1 MPTNRDLAL
10 LKAFESVLSEGRFL
24 DESIGTVLDTA
35 LRFFDAVAVALQP
48 AGGAPS
54 ISRAGASIVATAA
67 EQKLARVLEALLADG
82 REKRVVESGLIFVC
96 APVKVGDHVSGS
108 FGVSLPLSSGKGVDV
123 DEGIRSFAQIFGR
136 ILERERSVA
145 TLVKRREEAVA
156 LFELASGALHT
167 LNADEVVRLTAAS
180 LQRQLEFDQVQA
192 FRYHPEQREIEHI
205 LGQGTSPGSAG
216 GFVPGQRRSIDD
228 DGILVR
234 SLAAHGPAFDD
245 DDADADDSKG
255 PRRRR
260 RLAIPL
266 EQGDT
271 VFGFL
276 TMSRRGVFVLT
287 PQEMRLVQ
295 ELARLAAGA
304 LEKARLVEAERRN
317 AERVAFVNRV
327 HAALGGLTELE
338 AILDRTAEEIG
349 SHFDLELCAVQLH
362 PLDQLPGPSAFYWK
376 GGGRPTGRNRDE
388 VPPALFELL
397 SAEGS
402 YTLLPD
408 VAAGDHGLDL
418 VPAPE
423 AAKDLPRPLSLVA
436 VPLASRGEIV
446 GVLVGL
452 GAGRP
457 WAFGPP
463 MLRSFQALA
472 VEVSLAVTSA
482 RLLQRERD
490 SYRFLDRLR
499 EVGRSFT
506 TTFDG
511 PRIKHTLCEQA
522 VALLSGTS
530 AQFWDAD
537 AQTKSLRVLAQW
549 GSDGSGD
556 GLRSIPT
563 ESSDHPVVRAWLEK
577 TLVLVDEKEIAT
589 LYPAVATSA
598 GHGNLR
604 AAAVPLLYQDE
615 QIGVLTWAFRSQGST
630 WPSELG
636 GRLSLLADA
645 AAVALHNSRLMK
657 IIEQQT
663 ERDGVTGLHNQGA
676 ILRRLESELR
686 RAERSGQPLSVA
698 HLCVDGLAEAG
709 QRFGVPYGDSLL
721 PKVAAQLVRATRSV
735 NIVGRGKGDRFWIL
749 IFEANKVTGQRAA
762 EAIQKNFMSAFDP
775 RLEAT
780 GLKFSLT
787 IGLASYPEDAFDTAS
802 LLSRAEEALDDAAR
816 HGPGTISL
824 YGALAEADLGD
835 AF

>member
-1 MPTNRDLAL
+1 M
-10 LKAFESVLSEGRFL
+10 
-24 DESIGTVLDTA
+24 
-35 LRFFDAVAVALQP
+35 
-48 AGGAPS
+48 
-54 ISRAGASIVATAA
+54 
-67 EQKLARVLEALLADG
+67 
-82 REKRVVESGLIFVC
+82 
-96 APVKVGDHVSGS
+96 
-108 FGVSLPLSSGKGVDV
+108 
-123 DEGIRSFAQIFGR
+123 
-136 ILERERSVA
+136 
-145 TLVKRREEAVA
+145 
-156 LFELASGALHT
+156 
-167 LNADEVVRLTAAS
+167 
-180 LQRQLEFDQVQA
+180 
-192 FRYHPEQREIEHI
+192 
-205 LGQGTSPGSAG
+205 
-216 GFVPGQRRSIDD
+216 
-228 DGILVR
+228 
-234 SLAAHGPAFDD
+234 
-245 DDADADDSKG
+245 
-255 PRRRR
+255 
-260 RLAIPL
+260 
-266 EQGDT
+266 
-271 VFGFL
+271 
-276 TMSRRGVFVLT
+276 
-287 PQEMRLVQ
+287 
-295 ELARLAAGA
+295 
-304 LEKARLVEAERRN
+304 
-317 AERVAFVNRV
+317 
-327 HAALGGLTELE
+327 
-338 AILDRTAEEIG
+338 
-349 SHFDLELCAVQLH
+349 QLH

-376 GGGRPTGRNRDE
+376 GGAPHGRGRDE
-388 VPPALFELL
+388 LPRALFELL

-402 YTLLPD
+402 YALLPD
-408 VAAGDHGLDL
+408 VAAGESGLEL

-446 GVLVGL
+446 GALVGL

-463 MLRSFQALA
+463 LLRSFQALA

-537 AQTKSLRVLAQW
+537 AQTKSLRVLAHW
-549 GSDGSGD
+549 GGDGSSE
-556 GLRSIPT
+556 GLRAVPT
-563 ESSDHPVVRAWLEK
+563 ESADHPVVRAWLEK

-589 LYPAVATSA
+589 LYPAAAA
-598 GHGNLR
+598 GAGPGSLR

-615 QIGVLTWAFRSQGST
+615 QIGVLTFAFRSQGST

-663 ERDGVTGLHNQGA
+663 ERDGVTGLYNQGA

-787 IGLASYPEDAFDTAS
+787 IGLAAYPEDAFDTAS
-802 LLSRAEEALDDAAR
+802 LLSRAEEALDDAVR

-835 AF
+835 GF

>member
-10 LKAFESVLSEGRFL
+10 LKAFETVLTEGRFL
-24 DESIGTVLDTA
+24 DESIGTILDTA

-48 AGGAPS
+48 AGGAPP
-54 ISRAGASIVATAA
+54 ISRAGSSIVATAA
-67 EQKLARVLEALLADG
+67 EQRLGRVLEGLLTEG
-82 REKRVVESGLIFVC
+82 REKRVAESGLVFVC
-96 APVKVGDHVSGS
+96 APVKVGEQVSGA
-108 FGVSLPLSSGKGVDV
+108 FGVSLPLSAGKGVDV

-192 FRYHPEQREIEHI
+192 YRYHAEQKEIEHI
-205 LGQGTSPGSAG
+205 LGQGTSPGSGG
-216 GFVPGQRRSIDD
+216 GFVPGQRRPIDA

-234 SLAAHGPAFDD
+234 ALAAHGPAFDD
-245 DDADADDSKG
+245 DDDDDDSKG

-266 EQGDT
+266 EQGDV

-276 TMSRRGVFVLT
+276 TMSRRGAFVLT

-304 LEKARLVEAERRN
+304 LEKARLIDAERRN

-327 HAALGGLTELE
+327 HAALGGLTELD
-338 AILDRTAEEIG
+338 AILERTVQEIG
-349 SHFDLELCAVQLH
+349 SHFDLDLCAVQLH
-362 PLDQLPGPSAFYWK
+362 PLDQLAGPSAFCWK
-376 GGGRPTGRNRDE
+376 GGVPHGRGRDE
-388 VPPALFELL
+388 IPKALFEVL

-402 YTLLPD
+402 YALLPD
-408 VAAGDHGLDL
+408 VASGEQGLDL

-446 GVLVGL
+446 GALVGL

-457 WAFGPP
+457 WAFGAP

-482 RLLQRERD
+482 RLLQRERE

-511 PRIKHTLCEQA
+511 ARIKQTLCEQA

-537 AQTKSLRVLAQW
+537 AQTKSLRVLAHW
-549 GSDGSGD
+549 GGD
-556 GLRSIPT
+556 GGAEGHRAVPT
-563 ESSDHPVVRAWLEK
+563 ESTDHPVVRAWLEK
-577 TLVLVDEKEIAT
+577 TLVLISESEVAA
-589 LYPAVATSA
+589 LYPSAPGGSSQAT
-598 GHGNLR
+598 LR

-615 QIGVLTWAFRSQGST
+615 QIGVLTFTFRSPGNG

-663 ERDGVTGLHNQGA
+663 ERDGVTGLYNQGA

-698 HLCVDGLAEAG
+698 HIRVDGLAEAG
-709 QRFGVPYGDSLL
+709 QRFGAPYGDSLL

-749 IFEANKVTGQRAA
+749 IFEASKVTAQRAA

-787 IGLASYPEDAFDTAS
+787 IGLAAYPEDAFDTAS
-802 LLSRAEEALDDAAR
+802 LLSRAEEALDDANRA
-816 HGPGTISL
+816 GPGTISQ

>member
-10 LKAFESVLSEGRFL
+10 LKAFEIVLTEGRFL
-24 DESIGTVLDTA
+24 DESIGTILDTA

-48 AGGAPS
+48 AGGAPP
-54 ISRAGASIVATAA
+54 ISRAGSSIVATAA
-67 EQKLARVLEALLADG
+67 EQRLGRVLEGLLMDG
-82 REKRVVESGLIFVC
+82 REKRVAESGLIFVC
-96 APVKVGDHVSGS
+96 APVKVGEQVSGA
-108 FGVSLPLSSGKGVDV
+108 FGVSLPLSAGKGVDV

-192 FRYHPEQREIEHI
+192 YRYHAEQKEIEHI
-205 LGQGTSPGSAG
+205 LGQGTSPGSGG
-216 GFVPGQRRSIDD
+216 GFVPGQRRPLDH

-234 SLAAHGPAFDD
+234 ALAAHGPAFDD
-245 DDADADDSKG
+245 DDDDDDSKG

-266 EQGDT
+266 EQGDV

-276 TMSRRGVFVLT
+276 TMSRRGAFVLT

-304 LEKARLVEAERRN
+304 LEKARLIDAERRN

-327 HAALGGLTELE
+327 HAALGGLTELD
-338 AILDRTAEEIG
+338 AILERTVQEIG
-349 SHFDLELCAVQLH
+349 SHFDLDLCAVQLH
-362 PLDQLPGPSAFYWK
+362 PLDQLAGPSAFCWK
-376 GGGRPTGRNRDE
+376 GGAPHGRGRDE
-388 VPPALFELL
+388 IPKALFEVL

-402 YTLLPD
+402 YALLPD
-408 VAAGDHGLDL
+408 VASGEQGLDL

-446 GVLVGL
+446 GALVGL

-482 RLLQRERD
+482 RLLQRERE

-511 PRIKHTLCEQA
+511 ARIKQTLCEQA
-522 VALLSGTS
+522 VALLAGTS

-537 AQTKSLRVLAQW
+537 AQTKSLRVLAHW
-549 GSDGSGD
+549 GGD
-556 GLRSIPT
+556 GGAEGHRAIPT
-563 ESSDHPVVRAWLEK
+563 ESTDHPVVRAWLEK
-577 TLVLVDEKEIAT
+577 ALVLVGETEVAA
-589 LYPAVATSA
+589 LYPPAPGATSPA
-598 GHGNLR
+598 TLR

-615 QIGVLTWAFRSQGST
+615 QIGVLTFTFRSPSNT

-663 ERDGVTGLHNQGA
+663 ERDGVTGLYNQGA

-698 HLCVDGLAEAG
+698 HICVDGLAEAG

-749 IFEANKVTGQRAA
+749 VFEANKATAQRAA

-787 IGLASYPEDAFDTAS
+787 IGLAAYPEDAFDTAS
-802 LLSRAEEALDDAAR
+802 LLSRAEEALDDANRA
-816 HGPGTISL
+816 GPGTISQ